1 MGCPPV
7 SVGKS
12 LSPVEASVQPC
23 ITKPLRTLSLSC
35 WCTSY
40 VYPAGPYNG
49 KPLRTQ
55 CDVHSFVNQLTND
68 HYSAV
73 FVLYFRDTGTVDVTT
88 HHESE
93 SSAGRYK
100 MIMRVNRLSPTLA
113 SCVVS
118 VGRCSD
124 EHRISG
130 GYD

>member
-1 MGCPPV
+1 MHYKTTAYSKFVLLVHELRLPCRILQWKTTAY
-7 SVGKS
+7 SEHS
-12 LSPVEASVQPC
+12 LRQS
-23 ITKPLRTLSLSC
+23 R
-35 WCTSY
+35 
-40 VYPAGPYNG
+40 
-49 KPLRTQ
+49 RDDF
-55 CDVHSFVNQLTND
+55 DVHSFVNQLIND

>member
-1 MGCPPV
+1 MHCKTTAYSEFVLLVHELRLPCGTLLLKTTAY
-7 SVGKS
+7 SIRS
-12 LSPVEASVQPC
+12 LQQSS
-23 ITKPLRTLSLSC
+23 RDD
-35 WCTSY
+35 Y
-40 VYPAGPYNG
+40 Y
-49 KPLRTQ
+49 
-55 CDVHSFVNQLTND
+55 VHSLLNQLDD
-68 HYSAV
+68 HNSEV

>member
-1 MGCPPV
+1 MHCKTTAYSEFVLLVHELRLPCGTLLLKTTAY
-7 SVGKS
+7 SIHS
-12 LSPVEASVQPC
+12 LRQSS
-23 ITKPLRTLSLSC
+23 RDD
-35 WCTSY
+35 Y
-40 VYPAGPYNG
+40 Y
-49 KPLRTQ
+49 
-55 CDVHSFVNQLTND
+55 VHSFVNQLTND
-68 HYSAV
+68 HYFAV